1 MRPGLG
7 SVFGVRVAD
16 AKTGGVLRPR
26 PFEGLRTLGE
36 DQRLR
41 LSARLASPMSE
52 LREASRWTSRSRARE
67 SSWARIGFMTPM
79 LCPSTSSSVARLL
92 MTPSPSTPFAF
103 MTCPSTSSSSVA
115 RLLMTP
121 SPSIALRLLLVIGAP
136 SWPGSSSS
144 PAACAAQDAPR
155 RERGKASLRPPSC
168 RFDDNAGDRGASGAL
183 DRPDGEDPD
192 DDRAGR
198 IQEELISHV
207 ALEDQV
213 GDHPRLAGRETH
225 EDVPARRVEAGDVV
239 VVAREREAAAELVDG
254 NVRAALDEAAE
265 LGLGARP
272 ARAIGGRRRSG
283 FRGGRGRSRRGLN
296 HGRIIAPVPA
306 RRGCGDKAPG
316 CPYPV
321 TTRRSRSSSLRTMG
335 PSSPQI
341 TMSSIRAPYRPAR

>member
-1 MRPGLG
+1 
-7 SVFGVRVAD
+7 
-16 AKTGGVLRPR
+16 
-26 PFEGLRTLGE
+26 
-36 DQRLR
+36 
-41 LSARLASPMSE
+41 MSE

-67 SSWARIGFMTPM
+67 SSWARIGFTTPM
-79 LCPSTSSSVARLL
+79 LCPSTSSSVALRAANS
-92 MTPSPSTPFAF
+92 SPALAF
-103 MTCPSTSSSSVA
+103 LVKACPSTSSSVALRAANSSPSLAFLVKACPSTSSSVA
-115 RLLMTP
+115 LRAANS
-121 SPSIALRLLLVIGAP
+121 SPSLARRLLVIGVP

-144 PAACAAQDAPR
+144 PAACAAQDALR

-183 DRPDGEDPD
+183 DRPDGKDPN

-198 IQEELISHV
+198 IQEELVSHV

-213 GDHPRLAGRETH
+213 GEHPRLAGRETH

-239 VVAREREAAAELVDG
+239 VVARERESAAELVDG
-254 NVRAALDEAAE
+254 HVRATLDEAAE

-272 ARAIGGRRRSG
+272 AHAIGGRRRSG
-283 FRGGRGRSRRGLN
+283 FRGGDLRWRRGLN

-316 CPYPV
+316 RPYPV
-321 TTRRSRSSSLRTMG
+321 RTMG